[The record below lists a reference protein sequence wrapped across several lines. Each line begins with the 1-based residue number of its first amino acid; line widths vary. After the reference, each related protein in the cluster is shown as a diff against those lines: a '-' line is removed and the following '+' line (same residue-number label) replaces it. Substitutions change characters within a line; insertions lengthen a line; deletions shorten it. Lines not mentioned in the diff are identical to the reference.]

1 MNDIVDGFVQAV
13 QLIITPDCGFPLRVI
28 VTRRSIKDLGIQPGE
43 EIQACFKAS
52 AVHVT
57 KS

>member
-13 QLIITPDCGFPLRVI
+13 QLIVTLDYGFPLRVI
-28 VTRRSIKDLGIQPGE
+28 VTRRSIKDLGIKPGE

-52 AVHVT
+52 AVHVM